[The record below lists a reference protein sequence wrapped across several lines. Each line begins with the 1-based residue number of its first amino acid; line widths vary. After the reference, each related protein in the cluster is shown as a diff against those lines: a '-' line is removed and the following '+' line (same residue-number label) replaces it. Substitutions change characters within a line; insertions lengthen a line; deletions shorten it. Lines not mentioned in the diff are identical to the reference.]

1 MNNKGTTLLIVI
13 LSILVIVAGGML
25 IYKIINEKE
34 ESENVVADDNVDI
47 NEDKDDKEL
56 VVEEKKPQI
65 FNGNDRP
72 IAVMID
78 NHSGAW
84 PQANLNKAYLVYE
97 IIVEGGETRLM
108 AVFKGQDLEKIGPIR
123 SSRHY
128 FLDYAL
134 ENDAI
139 YVHHGWSPQAQN
151 DISALNVNNINGIQE
166 SSNNFWRVKD
176 KKSPHNM
183 FTSTTSILKIAER
196 KGYATISDKKSVL
209 NYIAGDVDLKEK
221 YGIAEEQTENT
232 SAESKAINATK
243 IVIPHST
250 LQTVEY
256 DYDENSKTYV
266 RYARGKVQTDYI
278 TGENIQT
285 KNIIITMC
293 DNYTLADSEEKGR
306 QGLKNIGTFDGYY
319 ITNGYAIPI
328 KCEKESRTAQT
339 QYKDLKGNAIEV
351 SDGNTFINICPQ
363 DAKIVLKTLFLKGG
377 FYLINKVEISS
388 VNTSQ
393 LPILTNKEKEEL
405 FIRIKQGDE
414 NARTEFIKGN
424 LRLVLS
430 VIQRFYGRGESADD
444 LFQIGC
450 IGLIKAID
458 NFDLTQ
464 GVQFST
470 YAVPMIIRRS

>member
-1 MNNKGTTLLIVI
+1 MNNKGTTLFIII
-13 LSILVIVAGGML
+13 LSILVVVAGGVL
-25 IYKIINEKE
+25 IYKIINHEEETKEVIINGENDKNDDNNDEKE
-34 ESENVVADDNVDI
+34 LI
-47 NEDKDDKEL
+47 
-56 VVEEKKPQI
+56 VEEKQPKI
-65 FNGNDRP
+65 FSGTDRP

-139 YVHHGWSPQAQN
+139 YVHHGWSPQAQS
-151 DISALNVNNINGIQE
+151 DISTLNVNNINGIQE
-166 SSNNFWRVKD
+166 SSNDFWRVKD
-176 KKSPHNM
+176 KQSPHNM
-183 FTSTTSILKIAER
+183 FTSTASILKIAER
-196 KGYATISDKKSVL
+196 KGYAITSNKKSVL
-209 NYIAGDVDLKEK
+209 NYVARDVNLKEK
-221 YGIAEEQTENT
+221 YDNTDKTKESVSTTSNEESDNEVIEAN
-232 SAESKAINATK
+232 K

-256 DYDENSKTYV
+256 DYDENSKTYI

-293 DNYTLADSEEKGR
+293 DNYTLDDSENKGR

-319 ITNGYAIPI
+319 ITDGYAIPI
-328 KCEKESRTAQT
+328 KCVKESRTAQT
-339 QYKDLKGNAIEV
+339 QYKDLKGNIIEV

-363 DAKIVLKTLFLKGG
+363 NAKI
-377 FYLINKVEISS
+377 EI
-388 VNTSQ
+388 
-393 LPILTNKEKEEL
+393 E
-405 FIRIKQGDE
+405 
-414 NARTEFIKGN
+414 
-424 LRLVLS
+424 
-430 VIQRFYGRGESADD
+430 
-444 LFQIGC
+444 
-450 IGLIKAID
+450 
-458 NFDLTQ
+458 
-464 GVQFST
+464 
-470 YAVPMIIRRS
+470 

>member
-1 MNNKGTTLLIVI
+1 MNNKGTTVLIVI

-25 IYKIINEKE
+25 IYKIANNNEK
-34 ESENVVADDNVDI
+34 SKDVIASDVTENVN
-47 NEDKDDKEL
+47 KDDKEI
-56 VVEEKKPQI
+56 VVEEKKIQI
-65 FNGNDRP
+65 FNGNDRS

-139 YVHHGWSPQAQN
+139 YVHHGWSPQAQS
-151 DISALNVNNINGIQE
+151 DIETLGVNNINGIQE
-166 SSNNFWRVKD
+166 SSDDFWRVKD

-183 FTSTTSILKIAER
+183 FTSMASILKIAER
-196 KGYATISDKKSVL
+196 KGYATTSNKKSVL
-209 NYIAGDVDLKEK
+209 NYIASDVDLKEK
-221 YGIAEEQTENT
+221 YGIAEEQTEST
-232 SAESKAINATK
+232 STENKAINATK

-278 TGENIQT
+278 NGENIQT

-319 ITNGYAIPI
+319 ITNGYAVPI

-339 QYKDLKGNAIEV
+339 QYKDLKGNVIEV

-363 DAKIVLKTLFLKGG
+363 DAKI
-377 FYLINKVEISS
+377 EI
-388 VNTSQ
+388 
-393 LPILTNKEKEEL
+393 E
-405 FIRIKQGDE
+405 
-414 NARTEFIKGN
+414 
-424 LRLVLS
+424 
-430 VIQRFYGRGESADD
+430 
-444 LFQIGC
+444 
-450 IGLIKAID
+450 
-458 NFDLTQ
+458 
-464 GVQFST
+464 
-470 YAVPMIIRRS
+470 